1 MPLELGPWQRTR
13 DSSVV
18 CFLFC
23 FFFKIVILF
32 RFVLF
37 YLFLGVCWSVGRW
50 QVNSHWEANCVSPG
64 LHLRNSKFCLFDQIT
79 WELSFRIPLAVVVA
93 CFGLRGGALEVSLLI
108 HCVLSDCHR
117 DMGELLPQAWGLH
130 TPSELPDPSFCT
142 ICSFWMHLKGV
153 CEISCMQVAG
163 NLQCSWVWSLQRCRA
178 FMDLSSIFLCS
189 FLISSQRNGSCLWLL
204 CKLDED
210 APLCHHFTCCFQCR
224 SLPFASGSVSVGCN
238 KNRLANVNIWRG
250 LPSCL
255 QNALMWASIRIFIL
269 L

>member
-37 YLFLGVCWSVGRW
+37 YLFLGVCWSVGTW

-64 LHLRNSKFCLFDQIT
+64 LHRGNSKFCLFDQIT

-117 DMGELLPQAWGLH
+117 ELLPHGGAFAPGLGAAH
-130 TPSELPDPSFCT
+130 PL
-142 ICSFWMHLKGV
+142 
-153 CEISCMQVAG
+153 
-163 NLQCSWVWSLQRCRA
+163 RA
-178 FMDLSSIFLCS
+178 PRPIFLHHLF
-189 FLISSQRNGSCLWLL
+189 FLDASQESLWDFLHASSR
-204 CKLDED
+204 
-210 APLCHHFTCCFQCR
+210 
-224 SLPFASGSVSVGCN
+224 
-238 KNRLANVNIWRG
+238 
-250 LPSCL
+250 
-255 QNALMWASIRIFIL
+255 
-269 L
+269 